1 MDLLHKFLQQLLPVT
16 DSGYNA
22 VSHYGPEFQ
31 DDDEKIKRRNFLE
44 LSLYLV
50 KKCP

>member
-1 MDLLHKFLQQLLPVT
+1 MDLPHKSLQQLLPVR

-31 DDDEKIKRRNFLE
+31 DNEEK
-44 LSLYLV
+44 
-50 KKCP
+50 